1 MKYCTGD
8 ITLALYS
15 AGDITL
21 ALYSADLGCCNCR
34 RTRKI
39 VEQGRGQ
46 GDRKLW
52 QTGGE
57 LSIRDLVKFV
67 KGKLQI

>member
-34 RTRKI
+34 GTREI

-52 QTGGE
+52 QTGE
-57 LSIRDLVKFV
+57 KLRIRDLVKV
-67 KGKLQI
+67 C